1 MNHSKQNL
9 NEFLDQSFARFR
21 ELPSNGVE
29 SACDHVLDRLRKET
43 DRTPEAIDLRPRAS
57 RRHVRL
63 VVLIAAT
70 AAVAVFAHQ
79 LASRRPTP
87 ARVVKEVV
95 VAGRRAPEPVALV
108 QQPTPEAPKPAPPA
122 ARPRLEFA
130 AASIKALAPG
140 TRMPGVGL
148 ACHGTDGVQR
158 VVLWVEPNRQDAVK
172 APLGRCVGSGIFLST
187 LIEMAYGVSP
197 RQLSGGPD
205 WSRTAGFRVA
215 LGGGAGMASLPISL
229 TLGQDPAWDKNESFQ
244 IEATADSP
252 STATL
257 EQLRQMLQTTLADRF
272 KLRFHHER
280 KEVPGYSLVV
290 AERGSKLKPI
300 SGDYVESLLL
310 YQGKS
315 TMGQF
320 ANSLGSFL
328 LGGTPVID
336 KTGLKGAY
344 EYQFEPLSAVWG
356 AHGVGGG
363 PAQSPAETAENVS
376 AALEQQLGLRL
387 QPERAVSVEA
397 LVIDSV
403 EPPSPN

>member
-57 RRHVRL
+57 RRHGRL

-140 TRMPGVGL
+140 TWMPGVGL

-344 EYQFEPLSAVWG
+344 EYQFEPLSALWG
-356 AHGVGGG
+356 ARGVGGG

>member
-57 RRHVRL
+57 RRHGRL

>member
-1 MNHSKQNL
+1 
-9 NEFLDQSFARFR
+9 
-21 ELPSNGVE
+21 
-29 SACDHVLDRLRKET
+29 
-43 DRTPEAIDLRPRAS
+43 
-57 RRHVRL
+57 
-63 VVLIAAT
+63 
-70 AAVAVFAHQ
+70 
-79 LASRRPTP
+79 
-87 ARVVKEVV
+87 
-95 VAGRRAPEPVALV
+95 
-108 QQPTPEAPKPAPPA
+108 
-122 ARPRLEFA
+122 
-130 AASIKALAPG
+130 
-140 TRMPGVGL
+140 
-148 ACHGTDGVQR
+148 
-158 VVLWVEPNRQDAVK
+158 
-172 APLGRCVGSGIFLST
+172 
-187 LIEMAYGVSP
+187 
-197 RQLSGGPD
+197 
-205 WSRTAGFRVA
+205 
-215 LGGGAGMASLPISL
+215 MASLPVSL

-344 EYQFEPLSAVWG
+344 EYQFEPLSALWG
-356 AHGVGGG
+356 AWGGG